1 MCPCPEMSGPVIDA
15 IDAARKMY
23 LYEVSILFG
32 RYLYLYQKYLNY
44 RKSIKIFTYNIIQ
57 IFYNTEF
64 IVSVYYNNGIDI
76 KILINHKN
84 HCITILPS

>member
-1 MCPCPEMSGPVIDA
+1 MSGPVIDA